1 MNDLPFTPQLTS
13 ILKNS
18 QDLTEYLGRNKV
30 DLDIFFSCFMQ
41 DISLS
46 CETIL
51 GRHDSIQALNIV
63 AEKTL
68 RKKKPNKEVSRQYS
82 SKLSKLIDQCEFVQK
97 EFFGLD
103 YISPESML
111 LCMCAPEYAPK
122 ALVEVFDEDDLD
134 VLINDITVFL
144 RDEEESEMEL
154 NFKDGNSE
162 GDNFELSMD
171 NWIGMFDENEILDQ
185 FAENLNLKA
194 SRDEFDKVVD
204 FDDKISEIATILC
217 RKKKPNAI
225 LVGPAGTGKTS
236 LIEGLASKIVN
247 GEAPELIAN
256 KVIYSLSLSSMV
268 AGTQYRGQF
277 EERLEKFVDEVK
289 KHENIILF
297 IDEIHT
303 LVGAGGTTE
312 NSLEASNILKP
323 ELARGTISCIGA
335 TTINEYT
342 NTIKK
347 DTALDRRF
355 ERVIIKE
362 PSKFQMQEIL
372 PVIASYYEEFHCVS
386 YTDNFINN
394 VINFCEKYLPNK
406 FYPDKAID
414 VIDHCG
420 AQAKVAYWGQ
430 DSSLKDIRESIK
442 EKDIDL
448 NCPESVL
455 SFVTDQLSSWVGDKE
470 EDLPEVTVKHLKE
483 FFSKKE
489 NPLRKPDIL
498 SDLALSLKEKF
509 VGNNK
514 IIDSLVESISLSS
527 YGIHKKSSVPS
538 IYCITGQESTG
549 KSFFCSNL
557 KDSLE
562 KSGVNVLNYSGVH
575 FSDEFAKFKIL
586 PEIMNNTS
594 LCEKINIHPN
604 SVIIIDDFHKLHLSV
619 KSLFA
624 QILKDG
630 KLQMSNGDIADF
642 SNVKIFVTSGVE
654 NTSSMGFNSD
664 EESPTSS
671 IFKELLSLVDCNV
684 LLKQVKKKDI
694 FRILYNKLQKINED
708 LRLNNIEVTFTLD
721 FLKKFARSSKNL
733 VDFEERFDTH
743 INKFICE
750 KITENC
756 SEINLNKINLSA

>member
-1 MNDLPFTPQLTS
+1 MNDLPLTPQLKC
-13 ILKNS
+13 ILKGA
-18 QDLTEYLGRNKV
+18 QDLNEFLGRNKV
-30 DLDIFFSCFMQ
+30 DIDVFFHSFIS
-41 DISLS
+41 DLSLS
-46 CETIL
+46 CEKFL
-51 GRHDSIQALNIV
+51 EESFCREALFIASKKV
-63 AEKTL
+63 IE
-68 RKKKPNKEVSRQYS
+68 KKKSNKIVSTKYS
-82 SKLSKLIDQCEFVQK
+82 TKLNKLLNECKFIQK
-97 EFFGLD
+97 ELFELD
-103 YISPESML
+103 YVSTEAIL
-111 LCMCAPEYAPK
+111 LCFLSEGFTPK
-122 ALVEVFDEDDLD
+122 AFSGVLEEQDRDLMVES
-134 VLINDITVFL
+134 ITRFIK
-144 RDEEESEMEL
+144 DEEEVAPEVESEYS
-154 NFKDGNSE
+154 FAD
-162 GDNFELSMD
+162 DVSMD
-171 NWIGMFDENEILDQ
+171 IVGKWIGMFDENPILDQ

-194 SRDEFDKVVD
+194 SRHEFDKIVD

-236 LIEGLASKIVN
+236 LIESLASKIVK

-289 KHENIILF
+289 KYENIILF
-297 IDEIHT
+297 IDEVHT

-347 DTALDRRF
+347 DSALDRRF

-362 PSKFQMQEIL
+362 PSKFQMKEIL
-372 PVIASYYEEFHCVS
+372 PTITSYYEDFHNVN
-386 YTDNFINN
+386 YTQNFIDN
-394 VINFCEKYLPNK
+394 VIVFCEKYLPNK

-420 AQAKVAYWGQ
+420 AQAKVSHWGNDTSFKELQ
-430 DSSLKDIRESIK
+430 KQIKDNDVDITSTESL
-442 EKDIDL
+442 
-448 NCPESVL
+448 L
-455 SFVTDQLSSWVGDKE
+455 SFVTEKLSDWSADKE
-470 EDLPEVTVKHLKE
+470 DEVPEVRMKHLKD

-489 NPLRKPDIL
+489 NPLRKPKIL
-498 SDLALSLKEKF
+498 SDLSESLKKKF
-509 VGNNK
+509 IGNNR
-514 IIDSLVESISLSS
+514 IIDSLIESISLSN
-527 YGIHKKSSVPS
+527 YGIYKKGSAPS
-538 IYCITGQESTG
+538 IYCITGVESSG
-549 KSFFCSNL
+549 KSFFCSTL

-562 KSGVNVLNYSGVH
+562 KSGVNILSYSGVH

-594 LCEKINIHPN
+594 LCEKINIYPN

-630 KLQMSNGDIADF
+630 KLQMANGDIADF

-654 NTSSMGFNSD
+654 DTSSMGFNSD
-664 EESPTSS
+664 KESPTSS
-671 IFKELLSLVDCNV
+671 IFKELLSLVDCNLV
-684 LLKQVKKKDI
+684 LNEARKKDI
-694 FRILYNKLQKINED
+694 FRILYHKIQKINED
-708 LRLNNIEVTFTLD
+708 LRLSDIEVLFTLS

-733 VDFEERFDTH
+733 VDFQDRFEDQ
-743 INKFICE
+743 INKFICQE
-750 KITENC
+750 LTGNA
-756 SEINLNKINLSA
+756 SKINLDEMGFLS

>member
-1 MNDLPFTPQLTS
+1 MNDLPFTPQLVS
-13 ILKNS
+13 ILKNA
-18 QDLTEYLGRNKV
+18 QDLNEHLGRNKV
-30 DLDIFFSCFMQ
+30 DLDIFFFSFMS
-41 DISLS
+41 DLSLS
-46 CETIL
+46 CENIL
-51 GRHDSIQALNIV
+51 GKYDAVEALRIAAKV
-63 AEKTL
+63 AVKN
-68 RKKKPNKEVSRQYS
+68 KKPNKEVSRQYS
-82 SKLSKLIDQCEFVQK
+82 SKLCQLIDHCEFIQRDL
-97 EFFGLD
+97 FDFD
-103 YISPESML
+103 YISTESML
-111 LCMCAPEYAPK
+111 LCMLSEDYTPK
-122 ALVEVFDEDDLD
+122 ALAEVLDKDDREE
-134 VLINDITVFL
+134 LISDISLFL
-144 RDEEESEMEL
+144 KDEEELEL
-154 NFKDGNSE
+154 EFS
-162 GDNFELSMD
+162 FEDEDLDMSMG
-171 NWIGMFDENEILDQ
+171 NWIGMFDENDILDQ

-194 SRDEFDKVVD
+194 SREEFDKIVD

-236 LIEGLASKIVN
+236 LIEGLASKIIN

-268 AGTQYRGQF
+268 AGTQFRGQF

-289 KHENIILF
+289 KYDNIILF

-372 PVIASYYEEFHCVS
+372 PVIASYYEEFHCVR
-386 YTDNFINN
+386 YTENFMNN

-420 AQAKVAYWGQ
+420 AQAKVTHWGQ
-430 DSSLKDIRESIK
+430 DSSFKNIK
-442 EKDIDL
+442 ESLKENDVDL
-448 NCPESVL
+448 NSVDSVL
-455 SFVTDQLSSWVGDKE
+455 SFVTEQLSSWSEDKQGKSP
-470 EDLPEVTVKHLKE
+470 DVTMKHLKE

-489 NPLRKPDIL
+489 NPLRKPNIL
-498 SDLALSLKEKF
+498 SDLSRNLKERF
-509 VGNNK
+509 VGNDK
-514 IIDSLVESISLSS
+514 IINSLIESISLSS
-527 YGIHKKSSVPS
+527 YGMHKKGSAPS
-538 IYCITGQESTG
+538 IYCITGEESTG
-549 KSFFCSNL
+549 KSFFCSAL

-594 LCEKINIHPN
+594 LCEKINIYPN

-624 QILKDG
+624 QILKEG

-654 NTSSMGFNSD
+654 NNSSMGFNSD
-664 EESPTSS
+664 KESPTSS

-684 LLKQVKKKDI
+684 LLKQIKKKDI
-694 FRILYNKLQKINED
+694 FRILYNKLQSINED
-708 LRLNNIEVTFTLD
+708 LHLNNIKVVFSLT

-750 KITENC
+750 NITKNC
-756 SEINLNKINLSA
+756 SEINLNKINLSS

>member
-1 MNDLPFTPQLTS
+1 MNDLPFTPQLAS
-13 ILKNS
+13 ILKKS
-18 QDLTEYLGRNKV
+18 QDLTEHLGRNKV
-30 DLDIFFSCFMQ
+30 DLDIFFSCFM
-41 DISLS
+41 DNLSLS

-51 GRHDSIQALNIV
+51 GRYDSIKALNI
-63 AEKTL
+63 ASK
-68 RKKKPNKEVSRQYS
+68 RIIKKKNPNKEVSRNYS
-82 SKLSKLIDQCEFVQK
+82 KKIFELIEHCEFVQK
-97 EFFGLD
+97 QLFKLD
-103 YISPESML
+103 YIGAESML
-111 LCMCAPEYAPK
+111 LCMLSDDYSPK
-122 ALVEVFDEDDLD
+122 ALTEVFDVDDRNG
-134 VLINDITVFL
+134 LITDISLFL
-144 RDEEESEMEL
+144 RDKEETQIQ
-154 NFKDGNSE
+154 FNSD
-162 GDNFELSMD
+162 DNDFDLPMG
-171 NWIGMFDENEILDQ
+171 NWIGMFDENKILDQ

-194 SRDEFDKVVD
+194 SRNEFDKVVD

-247 GEAPELIAN
+247 EEAPELIAN

-277 EERLEKFVDEVK
+277 EERLEKFVNEVK
-289 KHENIILF
+289 KYDNIILF

-372 PVIASYYEEFHCVS
+372 PVIASYYEEFHCVR

-420 AQAKVAYWGQ
+420 AQAKVSHWGH
-430 DSSLKDIRESIK
+430 DSSFKQIKENIK
-442 EKDIDL
+442 EKNIDL
-448 NCPESVL
+448 DSEDSIL
-455 SFVTDQLSSWVGDKE
+455 SFVTDQLTSWTNEKE
-470 EDLPEVTVKHLKE
+470 EELPDVTVKHLKE

-489 NPLRKPDIL
+489 NPLRKSNIL
-498 SDLALSLKEKF
+498 SDLSHSLKEKF
-509 VGNNK
+509 VGNDK
-514 IIDSLVESISLSS
+514 IIDSLIESISLSS

-538 IYCITGQESTG
+538 IYCITGEESTG
-549 KSFFCSNL
+549 KSFFCSTL

-594 LCEKINIHPN
+594 LCEKINIYPN

-664 EESPTSS
+664 KESPTSS

-684 LLKQVKKKDI
+684 LLQQIKKKDI
-694 FRILYNKLQKINED
+694 FRILYNKLQKINDD
-708 LRLNNIEVTFTLD
+708 LRLNKIEVVFTLS
-721 FLKKFARSSKNL
+721 FLKKFARSCKNL
-733 VDFEERFDTH
+733 VDFEERFETH

-756 SEINLNKINLSA
+756 SEINLNKINI

>member
-1 MNDLPFTPQLTS
+1 MNDLPFTPQLSS

-30 DLDIFFSCFMQ
+30 DLDIFFSCFIQ
-41 DISLS
+41 DVSLS

-51 GRHDSIQALNIV
+51 GRYDSVEALNV
-63 AEKTL
+63 SAENVL

-82 SKLSKLIDQCEFVQK
+82 SKLSQLIEHCEFIQK
-97 EFFGLD
+97 ELFGLD
-103 YISPESML
+103 YISTESML
-111 LCMCAPEYAPK
+111 LCMLSDGYTPK
-122 ALVEVFDEDDLD
+122 ALAEVFNIDDRNE
-134 VLINDITVFL
+134 LINDISVFL
-144 RDEEESEMEL
+144 KDEEEPEMEF
-154 NFKDGNSE
+154 NFE
-162 GDNFELSMD
+162 GDDSDLPMG
-171 NWIGMFDENEILDQ
+171 NWVGMFDENKILDE

-194 SRDEFDKVVD
+194 SRNEFDKVVD

-342 NTIKK
+342 KTIKK

-372 PVIASYYEEFHCVS
+372 PVIASYYEEFHCVR
-386 YTDNFINN
+386 YTENFVNN

-420 AQAKVAYWGQ
+420 AQAKVSHWGQ
-430 DSSLKDIRESIK
+430 DSSLKEIKENIK

-448 NCPESVL
+448 NNADSVL
-455 SFVTDQLSSWVGDKE
+455 SFVTEQLSSWASEKEDK
-470 EDLPEVTVKHLKE
+470 LPDVTVEHLKE

-489 NPLRKPDIL
+489 NPLRKPNIL
-498 SDLALSLKEKF
+498 SDLSCGLKEKF
-509 VGNNK
+509 VGNDK
-514 IIDSLVESISLSS
+514 IIDSLIESISLSS

-549 KSFFCSNL
+549 KSFFCSTL

-562 KSGVNVLNYSGVH
+562 KSGVNVLDYSGVH

-604 SVIIIDDFHKLHLSV
+604 SVIIIDDFHKLHPSV

-664 EESPTSS
+664 KESPTSS

-756 SEINLNKINLSA
+756 SKINLNKINLSA

>member
-1 MNDLPFTPQLTS
+1 MNDLPFTPQLLS

-30 DLDIFFSCFMQ
+30 DLDIFFSCFMR
-41 DISLS
+41 DMSLS
-46 CETIL
+46 CGTIL
-51 GRHDSIQALNIV
+51 GRYDSIEALNIA
-63 AEKTL
+63 AENVL

-82 SKLSKLIDQCEFVQK
+82 SKLSQLIDHCEFVQK
-97 EFFGLD
+97 ELFGLD

-111 LCMCAPEYAPK
+111 LCMLSDDYTPK
-122 ALVEVFDEDDLD
+122 ALAEVFDVDDRNG
-134 VLINDITVFL
+134 LITDISAFL
-144 RDEEESEMEL
+144 KDEEEPEMEF
-154 NFKDGNSE
+154 NFE
-162 GDNFELSMD
+162 GDDSDLPMG
-171 NWIGMFDENEILDQ
+171 NWVGMFDENKILDE

-194 SRDEFDKVVD
+194 SRNEFDKVVD

-342 NTIKK
+342 KTIKK

-355 ERVIIKE
+355 ERVVIKE

-372 PVIASYYEEFHCVS
+372 PVIASYYEEFHYVR
-386 YTDNFINN
+386 YTENFINN

-420 AQAKVAYWGQ
+420 AQAKVSHWGQ
-430 DSSLKDIRESIK
+430 DSSLKEIKENIK

-448 NCPESVL
+448 NDADSVL
-455 SFVTDQLSSWVGDKE
+455 SFVTDQLSSWVSEKE
-470 EDLPEVTVKHLKE
+470 ESSPDVTVKHLKE

-489 NPLRKPDIL
+489 NPLRKPNIL
-498 SDLALSLKEKF
+498 SDLSLSLKEKF

-514 IIDSLVESISLSS
+514 IIDSLIESISLSS

-538 IYCITGQESTG
+538 IYCITGEESTG
-549 KSFFCSNL
+549 KSFFCSTL

-562 KSGVNVLNYSGVH
+562 KSGVNVLDYSGVH

-586 PEIMNNTS
+586 PEVMNNTS

-604 SVIIIDDFHKLHLSV
+604 SVIIIDDFHKLHPSV

-654 NTSSMGFNSD
+654 NTSSMGFNSNK
-664 EESPTSS
+664 ESPTSS

-684 LLKQVKKKDI
+684 LLQKVKKKDI
-694 FRILYNKLQKINED
+694 FRILYNKLQKINDD
-708 LRLNNIEVTFTLD
+708 LRLNNIEVIFTLN

-733 VDFEERFDTH
+733 VDFEERFDTC

-756 SEINLNKINLSA
+756 SEINLNKIKA